1 MKKVLVR
8 GPLLS
13 QSGYGNHA
21 RQIVRWLLSR
31 DDVEVCAQVLHWGVT
46 PWLIDENAEDG
57 LIGKIMKISVA
68 SMPTDVDI
76 SYQIQLPNEWDNT
89 IAKQNIG
96 VTAAVETDICNPS
109 WVNCCNMMDAIVVP
123 SQFTKGTIERSGS
136 LSVPI
141 SVIPEAFIDEV
152 ASEDKVLDCDFD
164 TSFNFLVFGMLTGTN
179 PKSDRKNLFYTIKWI
194 LEEFEGNSD
203 VGIVLKTSS
212 GRGTKIDKQVTTKI
226 IQQVVSEVR
235 KGPYPKIHLMHGSM
249 TNSEVASVYK
259 HPKIK
264 ALVALTRGEGYGLP
278 ILEAAASDM
287 PVVATNWSGHLDF
300 MRYGKFISVDYR
312 MQTIDPSRVDNS
324 IFMPNARWAEPLET
338 DAKRRLRK
346 IYESYQVPKG
356 WAKELGSTLRSKLS
370 FESVA
375 SSWDAH
381 FKEFIK

>member
-21 RQIVRWLLSR
+21 RQVFRWLLNR
-31 DDVEVCAQVLHWGVT
+31 NDVEVCAQVLHWGVT
-46 PWLIDENAEDG
+46 PWLIDERAENG
-57 LIGKIMKISVA
+57 LIGEIMEKSIST
-68 SMPTDVDI
+68 MPSDVDI
-76 SYQIQLPNEWDNT
+76 SYQIQLPNEWDTT
-89 IAKQNIG
+89 IARKNVGI
-96 VTAAVETDICNPS
+96 TAAVETDLCNPNWIS
-109 WVNCCNMMDAIVVP
+109 YCNRMDAIVVP
-123 SQFTKGTIERSGS
+123 SQFTKGTIERSGT
-136 LSVPI
+136 LNVPI

-152 ASEDKVLDCDFD
+152 AIENNSLDVDFD
-164 TSFNFLVFGMLTGTN
+164 TSFNFLVFGMLTGKN

-212 GRGTKIDKQVTTKI
+212 GRGTKIDKQVTSKI
-226 IQQVVSEVR
+226 IKQVVNEVR

-249 TNSEVASVYK
+249 TNSEVASIYK

-264 ALVALTRGEGYGLP
+264 ALVSLTRGEGYGLP

-300 MRYGKFISVDYR
+300 MRYGKFIAVDYR
-312 MQTIDPSRVDNS
+312 MQTIDHTRVDNS
-324 IFMPNARWAEPLET
+324 IFMENARWAEPLET

-346 IYESYQVPKG
+346 LYESYQVPKG
-356 WAKELGSTLRSKLS
+356 WAKQLGSTLRNKLS

-375 SSWDAH
+375 SEWDLH
-381 FKEFIK
+381 FEELIK